1 MNTTT
6 QSGEIDDSKFKV
18 ILFAVN
24 AGMDITA
31 NNSNMTWL
39 FPPPPTLLKPL
50 CSPLNVLLRGF

>member
-39 FPPPPTLLKPL
+39 FPPPPPY
-50 CSPLNVLLRGF
+50 